1 MREVLWISVVGSGL
15 LFFALAGLVGLM
27 YLLTAPWLL
36 RDKAD
41 EAAPPPVTV
50 LDGAA
55 EEDAERERRRRA
67 AALGVAAACAEEG
80 QLAFVPADTPADWRL
95 LHRARQLGGAAIRR
109 RPRQ

>member
-1 MREVLWISVVGSGL
+1 MIDVLWVSAVGCAL

-27 YLLTAPWLL
+27 YLLTAPWLF
-36 RDKAD
+36 RDKA
-41 EAAPPPVTV
+41 EKAAPPPVTA

-55 EEDAERERRRRA
+55 EENAERERRRRA
-67 AALGVAAACAEEG
+67 AALSVAAACAEES

-109 RPRQ
+109 RARQ